1 MTNAAHYN
9 VIWSTSRNSQMLDFL
24 TCHHTTDALKVNM
37 SLSRFLSRARTFL
50 HLESYSLMLRSIVY
64 SSPDDVLALQ
74 G

>member
-24 TCHHTTDALKVNM
+24 TCHHTTDALKV
-37 SLSRFLSRARTFL
+37 LSRARTFL